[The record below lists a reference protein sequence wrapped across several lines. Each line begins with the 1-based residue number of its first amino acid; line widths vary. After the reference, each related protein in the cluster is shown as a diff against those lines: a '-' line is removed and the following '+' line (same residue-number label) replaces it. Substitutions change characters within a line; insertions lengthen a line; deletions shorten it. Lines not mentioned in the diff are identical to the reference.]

1 LRESTAL
8 LISSDP
14 SLIERIGGVVRSVAG
29 LRLETAASMA
39 AASSLVKRQD
49 IVLLLPHLVTESDA
63 GEVTRLL
70 QAVAAAR
77 SPVATLVIS
86 DRYQAEQ
93 ALTLLRLGAADYLE
107 RPVDL
112 NRLAYLM
119 DVLTVRARYHASQAA
134 PARVPAADAPKHER
148 DPLRDLT
155 TALVGPVLDLI
166 KRVAPQQTTLL
177 FTGETGVGKTHLAR
191 RVHEMSPRQN
201 EPFLA
206 VNCAAL
212 SPSLMESELFG
223 HVKGAFTGAD
233 RDRTGKFAEAGRG
246 TLLLDEI
253 DALSVE
259 LQAKLLQVVEERVFE
274 PVGSNRTLRMQ
285 ARLII
290 ASNRALDQEVAAG
303 RFRADLYYRLNV
315 VSFYLPPL
323 RERPQVIPALIERFL
338 AEFIERDGRP
348 IEGITPEAM
357 EALEM
362 YAWPGNIRELRN
374 AIERAVALCPEPQIQ
389 RDDLPEPVR
398 AGAPT
403 EEASLPAAPPRI
415 AEGTLSRTKEM
426 AEARRIAEVLNRN
439 GNNRLRAAGELG
451 ISRMTLYKK
460 MHRYGM
466 MAAGAS

>member
-1 LRESTAL
+1 LSGTTVL

-14 SLIERIGGVVRSVAG
+14 SLIQAVRGVIRSVAG
-29 LRLETAASMA
+29 LRLETAASLPSA
-39 AASSLVKRQD
+39 CSLLERRDV
-49 IVLLLPHLVTESDA
+49 VLLLPHLLAENDT
-63 GEVTRLL
+63 GEIKHLL
-70 QAVAAAR
+70 RALVSAR
-77 SPVATLVIS
+77 SPVATLVVS
-86 DRYQAEQ
+86 DHYQAEQ
-93 ALTLLRLGAADYLE
+93 NLELQQFGATDYLR
-107 RPVDL
+107 RPLDL
-112 NRLAYLM
+112 GRLKFLM
-119 DVLTVRARYHASQAA
+119 DVYTVRARYQARQA
-134 PARVPAADAPKHER
+134 VAVPAGGAPKDGL
-148 DPLRDLT
+148 DPFQDLT
-155 TALVGPVLDLI
+155 KALVGPVIDLI

-177 FTGETGVGKTHLAR
+177 FTGETGVGKTYLAR
-191 RVHEMSPRQN
+191 CVHEMSPRQK
-201 EPFLA
+201 EPLLA

-253 DALSVE
+253 DALPLE
-259 LQAKLLQVVEERVFE
+259 LQAKLLRVVDERVFE

-290 ASNRALDQEVAAG
+290 ASNRALDQEVDAG

-338 AEFIERDGRP
+338 GEFIERDGRP
-348 IEGITPEAM
+348 IEGIAHEAM
-357 EALEM
+357 EALET
-362 YAWPGNIRELRN
+362 YSWPGNIRELRN
-374 AIERAVALCPEPQIQ
+374 AVERAVALCPEPLIQ
-389 RDDLPEPVR
+389 LADLPEALRASAPAVDVSPPV
-398 AGAPT
+398 
-403 EEASLPAAPPRI
+403 APPRI
-415 AEGTLSRTKEM
+415 AEGTLSRTKEE

-439 GNNRLRAAGELG
+439 GNNRLQAAVELG

-466 MAAGAS
+466 MAAGAG